1 MAKKLSYVMGV
12 INCKGLIDT
21 YVSYD
26 EFVLVNNVLGEYDG
40 IKKAIKNPN
49 ST

>member
-1 MAKKLSYVMGV
+1 MEV

-26 EFVLVNNVLGEYDG
+26 EFVLVNNVLGEYDD
-40 IKKAIKNPN
+40 
-49 ST
+49 